1 MRKRGTGAD
10 FRKLRNLTKEGK
22 NYRIVR
28 PQRRGRGDEI
38 GMEAKRRM
46 TEGPI
51 AGHILRFAWP
61 ILLGNVFQQLYN
73 VADTLIVGN
82 LLGNKAL
89 AAVSSTGSLVF
100 LMISL
105 FSGISLGAG
114 VVISRYFGARE
125 TKNMRLAVHTDLC
138 FGLAAGVFLTVAGTL
153 LTPKILV
160 LMDTPAD
167 VMELSVAY
175 LQTYY
180 AGAVGLVMYN
190 TCTGIM
196 QAVGDSRHPLQYLI
210 ISSCLNVVLDIVM
223 ITAFHLGVRGAAL
236 ATIMAQFVSVVLC
249 LIRLLR
255 VREEYRVSVKELRVD
270 WGMLKTI
277 LRFGLPSGLQ
287 NSIIAIA
294 NVVVQ
299 SNINYFGEMA
309 MAGCGAY
316 SKVEG
321 FGFLPINSFTM
332 ALTTFVGQNLGAG
345 EYDQIW
351 ASVLHPLRRGHRRD
365 HIPPVALPHPRLHRR
380 AGGHRHRRPAGARVL
395 ALLLPPGVQSRRL
408 RRPARGGKGRGAHG
422 HDAGLLVRGPRHHP
436 GDPDPHFSGRGRHP
450 LGLPLHLEP
459 QHHRPA
465 PLLLQG

>member
-1 MRKRGTGAD
+1 
-10 FRKLRNLTKEGK
+10 
-22 NYRIVR
+22 
-28 PQRRGRGDEI
+28 
-38 GMEAKRRM
+38 MESKDRM

-51 AGHILRFAWP
+51 PGLILRFAWP

-105 FSGISLGAG
+105 FSGIFLGAG

-125 TKNMRLAVHTDLC
+125 TKNMRLAIHTDLC
-138 FGLAAGVFLTVAGTL
+138 FGLLSGVLLTVLGTT
-153 LTPKILV
+153 LTPWILR
-160 LMDTPAD
+160 LMDTPED
-167 VMELSVAY
+167 VMALSVQY
-175 LQTYY
+175 LRTYY
-180 AGAVGLVMYN
+180 AGALGLVMYN
-190 TCTGIM
+190 VCTGIM

-210 ISSCLNVVLDIVM
+210 VSSCLNVALDIVM
-223 ITAFHLGVRGAAL
+223 ISVFHLGVSGAAL
-236 ATIMAQFVSVVLC
+236 ATIIAQFISVLLC
-249 LIRLLR
+249 LTRLLT
-255 VREEYRVSVKELRVD
+255 VRTDYRASLRELRLN
-270 WGMLKTI
+270 GRMLRII
-277 LRFGLPSGLQ
+277 LRYGLPSGLQ

-345 EYDQIW
+345 AYDR
-351 ASVLHPLRRGHRRD
+351 ARRGARFGVLCCILSAEVIGAAIYLLAPVLIGAFTDEPQAIAIGIQRARVCSLFYCLLACSHAISAVLRGAGKAVIPMITMLVFWCVIRVATLEILTPLLRD
-365 HIPPVALPHPRLHRR
+365 VAVTHWVYPFTWSLSTVALGIYYFKADWLHGFDREKKPR
-380 AGGHRHRRPAGARVL
+380 AAQA
-395 ALLLPPGVQSRRL
+395 S
-408 RRPARGGKGRGAHG
+408 
-422 HDAGLLVRGPRHHP
+422 
-436 GDPDPHFSGRGRHP
+436 
-450 LGLPLHLEP
+450 
-459 QHHRPA
+459 
-465 PLLLQG
+465 

>member
-1 MRKRGTGAD
+1 
-10 FRKLRNLTKEGK
+10 
-22 NYRIVR
+22 
-28 PQRRGRGDEI
+28 
-38 GMEAKRRM
+38 MEAKGRM
-46 TEGPI
+46 SEGPI
-51 AGHILRFAWP
+51 AGNILRFAWP

-105 FSGISLGAG
+105 FNGISLGAG
-114 VVISRYFGARE
+114 VVISRYFGAQE
-125 TKNMRLAVHTDLC
+125 TKEMRLAVHTDLC
-138 FGLAAGVFLTVAGTL
+138 FGLTAGVLLTVLGTT

-160 LMDTPAD
+160 LMDTPED
-167 VMELSVAY
+167 VMELSIAY

-180 AGAVGLVMYN
+180 AGAIGLVLYN

-196 QAVGDSRHPLQYLI
+196 QAVGDSRHPLQYLM

-223 ITAFHLGVRGAAL
+223 ITVFGLGVRGAAL
-236 ATIMAQFVSVVLC
+236 ATIIAQLISAVLC
-249 LIRLLR
+249 LIRLAR
-255 VREEYRVSVKELRVD
+255 VKEDYRISLRELRFN
-270 WGMLKTI
+270 GGILKTI
-277 LRFGLPSGLQ
+277 LRYGLPSGLQ

-321 FGFLPINSFTM
+321 FGFLPITSFTM

-345 EYDQIW
+345 EHERAKRGAKFGVICCILSAEAIGLIIFFLAPYLISAFTDEADAIAIGVQRARICSVFYCLLACSHGLSAVLRGAGKAMVPMVTMLAFW
-351 ASVLHPLRRGHRRD
+351 CVIRVTFLSVLTPILQNVAVTHWVYPFTWSLST
-365 HIPPVALPHPRLHRR
+365 VALLIYYFKADWLH
-380 AGGHRHRRPAGARVL
+380 GFD
-395 ALLLPPGVQSRRL
+395 
-408 RRPARGGKGRGAHG
+408 RG
-422 HDAGLLVRGPRHHP
+422 
-436 GDPDPHFSGRGRHP
+436 
-450 LGLPLHLEP
+450 
-459 QHHRPA
+459 
-465 PLLLQG
+465 